1 MGKGLEK
8 PSVFETYRMISSKDR
23 STVPPPNAVTN
34 HSKPNSR
41 RRGPQVRDGPQ
52 GRGEPRFERPR
63 GPPPP
68 YEDLV
73 AAGYTKRQAAWISP
87 DPEKHKHFLQK
98 MSRKERG
105 SYAMDAVREE
115 FLAYL
120 DRIPALPNVPLY
132 NVREVVPEIAQP
144 YSPLLTAMKAAMA
157 SNPGMSVLDAA
168 MAVGINLPSPQQQP
182 PSETA
187 VDNAEPVLLWESRLV
202 LVQAAVG
209 EEHPANKKAKCSVFL
224 RALGRRHGLSDQGLE
239 RIAEICGPRY
249 EPKTGIVTL
258 TSERYLDRESNRR
271 HILGMIDDLVEEG
284 KKVDLARNK
293 T

>member
-1 MGKGLEK
+1 MPVLE
-8 PSVFETYRMISSKDR
+8 TCRMLSS
-23 STVPPPNAVTN
+23 NAVTN

-41 RRGPQVRDGPQ
+41 RRGPQARDRRGE
-52 GRGEPRFERPR
+52 GRGEPRIEQPR

-87 DPEKHKHFLQK
+87 DPEKHKHFLPK

-115 FLAYL
+115 FLSYL

-132 NVREVVPEIAQP
+132 NVREVIPEIAQP

-157 SNPGMSVLDAA
+157 SNPGMSVLEAA
-168 MAVGINLPSPQQQP
+168 ESVGINLPSPQQHP
-182 PSETA
+182 PSETT
-187 VDNAEPVLLWESRLV
+187 EPVLMWESRLV

-209 EEHPANKKAKCSVFL
+209 EEHPANKKAKCRVFL
-224 RALGRRHGLSDQGLE
+224 RALGRKHGLSDRGLE

-249 EPKTGIVTL
+249 DPKTGIVTL
-258 TSERYLDRESNRR
+258 TSERYLERESNRR

-284 KKVDLARNK
+284 KKV
-293 T
+293 